1 MTDLELKAEY
11 KDMLNDKFKKLSPY
25 SYGNRDW
32 ESIEEKVK
40 ELNQKIDDIPF
51 TDLKEIRI
59 DGEDYLIEFDD
70 FVSKIKTLS
79 SKLVGREAVLQKLRE
94 FNSKIFS
101 VSKTIWNKIKFIFS
115 IPGLAFASF
124 VFSMCVILVFSF
136 VINLVFPAGFTDQY
150 SGLTESIIAA
160 IVFVVLKTLLI
171 LDSHDRYLEE
181 NWILYII
188 KYAIS
193 IGLWWLMFFL
203 IRYTV
208 NETIYQFN
216 YIEWAFFI
224 PFLWL
229 GGIVHEFFRAGII
242 GYLIVTILPIL
253 ISLPIILLRELR
265 INIIHKKNIEYK
277 KSENEDNLEDD
288 EYHFDDN
295 INIEVLG
302 NKKDDKE

>member
-1 MTDLELKAEY
+1 MTDLELKNEY
-11 KDMLNDKFKKLSPY
+11 KERLMEKFQKLSPY

-40 ELNQKIDDIPF
+40 ELSQKIDDIPF

-59 DGEDYLIEFDD
+59 DGEDYLLEFDE
-70 FVSKIKTLS
+70 FVTKIKTLS

-94 FNSKIFS
+94 FNTKIFS
-101 VSKTIWNKIKFIFS
+101 VTKSIWDKIKFIFS

-124 VFSMCVILVFSF
+124 VFSMFIVMIFSF
-136 VINLVFPAGFTDQY
+136 IINLIFPVGFTEAY

-160 IVFVVLKTLLI
+160 ILFVVLKTLLI

-181 NWILYII
+181 NWIVYIV

-193 IGLWWLMFFL
+193 IGGWWLMFFL

-229 GGIVHEFFRAGII
+229 GGIVHEFFRAGIL

-265 INIIHKKNIEYK
+265 MNLVHKKNIEY
-277 KSENEDNLEDD
+277 DNKDKEKDEIEDD
-288 EYHFDDN
+288 EYHFDESMTID
-295 INIEVLG
+295 VLG
-302 NKKDDKE
+302 NKKEDR